1 MTSIADALK
10 FRVLSSKLDNNEF
23 TEFILEFIRRCGRN
37 VLVSSL
43 FNPFIPSSTTE
54 NVNHQALQTCI
65 GIIKQIMESRK
76 CKPDTLS
83 QTAITIHSLSPELI
97 GELSSYLCL
106 KDNCAFGVVNRA
118 IYIGCNTPNT
128 LRQLDLTGIDDYSM
142 IRWIRLRKYPHLQH
156 LSIKLSQFQQLQL
169 PTDGTT
175 VCNRLQ
181 KFVIDGNKQRDFD
194 IEPFMQQTA
203 INLNNIVRLEC
214 KSFGALSHNARAFS
228 CTKFIVIL
236 SKFTELKT
244 FVVDLMMLD
253 NSARSYSP
261 QRDSSFEHLT
271 SFKWDGGNID
281 FFFAIL
287 RTHGPQLTRL
297 EFFNSTDERFQRGLV
312 TILTNVSFA
321 NLQRIRIRTPTST
334 IVNQLLKT
342 GTNIQDMELLLKKDT
357 LSQLD
362 TKNMMEQ
369 ILTQQKSL
377 NRFRVTSKSY
387 RVLSDVCN
395 GIEQGLFAT
404 TYCKEAL
411 MIDVTYGGGKDI
423 KTLHAKDIVLTIY
436 RITNQLQSSDI
447 QNFGLKFIF
456 KGAHEMHSNQY
467 MIDFMRKSKTNLET
481 YLEWNCVVIKNKVN
495 KQ

>member
-1 MTSIADALK
+1 MASIAEALK
-10 FRVLSSKLDNNEF
+10 FRILSSKLDDTEF
-23 TEFILEFIRRCGRN
+23 NAFILEFIRRCGRN
-37 VLVSSL
+37 ILVTSL
-43 FNPFIPSSTTE
+43 FNPFISNTATA
-54 NVNHQALQTCI
+54 NVDHQALQTSI

-76 CKPDTLS
+76 RKSDALS
-83 QTAITIHSLSPELI
+83 QTQITIHSLSPELI

-106 KDNCAFGVVNRA
+106 KDNCAFGTVNRA
-118 IYIGCNTPNT
+118 ICIGCNTPNT
-128 LRQLDLTGIDDYSM
+128 LRSLDLTAIDDYSM
-142 IRWIRLRKYPHLQH
+142 IRLRKYPHLQC
-156 LSIKLSQFQQLQL
+156 LTFQLSQFHQLQL

-214 KSFGALSHNARAFS
+214 KSFGTRARNGVFS
-228 CTKFIVIL
+228 CTKFIDLL

-312 TILTNVSFA
+312 T
-321 NLQRIRIRTPTST
+321 
-334 IVNQLLKT
+334 
-342 GTNIQDMELLLKKDT
+342 
-357 LSQLD
+357 
-362 TKNMMEQ
+362 
-369 ILTQQKSL
+369 
-377 NRFRVTSKSY
+377 
-387 RVLSDVCN
+387 
-395 GIEQGLFAT
+395 
-404 TYCKEAL
+404 
-411 MIDVTYGGGKDI
+411 
-423 KTLHAKDIVLTIY
+423 
-436 RITNQLQSSDI
+436 
-447 QNFGLKFIF
+447 
-456 KGAHEMHSNQY
+456 
-467 MIDFMRKSKTNLET
+467 
-481 YLEWNCVVIKNKVN
+481 
-495 KQ
+495 